1 MSRYIDA
8 DLLKAEFA
16 GNFDDAYEIALIKA
30 IIDMQP
36 EVGKWIPCSF
46 AYPPVS
52 QDEYDTYWSEPVQ
65 VTYLSYYEK
74 KPMCGVAAV
83 YCKTSNTWYWWDG
96 EVGEDEVKVEIVAW
110 QPLPESY
117 QFADIDK
124 VIEME
129 GEKMMDK
136 QTIVN
141 LCGDVLRRENE
152 KYERECAKHDKKH
165 EGYNLGAIDMRN
177 AIINAL
183 EGEQE

>member
-1 MSRYIDA
+1 MID
-8 DLLKAEFA
+8 
-16 GNFDDAYEIALIKA
+16 
-30 IIDMQP
+30 
-36 EVGKWIPCSF
+36 
-46 AYPPVS
+46 
-52 QDEYDTYWSEPVQ
+52 
-65 VTYLSYYEK
+65 EK
-74 KPMCGVAAV
+74 KLIEAFETREMPAIDIILSVINSQP
-83 YCKTSNTWYWWDG
+83 K
-96 EVGEDEVKVEIVAW
+96 VGEWNVITYCEEDGYLYNLPEDGQRVLVSYKGHVSEEEFIDGGEDGVYLDSGMDVDVGMAW
-110 QPLPESY
+110 QPLPEPY
-117 QFADIDK
+117 QFVDVNK